1 MPAPKKE
8 DYRVTRGKTLEAE
21 KKRAAANPNKKVV
34 LPSKENM
41 KNVAALAAT
50 IGLNAIPTIRA
61 AKVVSSF
68 VSASKA
74 TNLASGASKTKTKI
88 FTQGNAARVTN
99 TTSKASGSA
108 KYSPTKGTKVKVE
121 YKTKELSPKQQA
133 TLTVGRTARE
143 STKKVGTFVKG
154 VGTGAYLESQ
164 RINARKKS
172 K

>member
-8 DYRVTRGKTLEAE
+8 DYRVTRGKALIAE

-34 LPSKENM
+34 LPSKQNI
-41 KNVAALAAT
+41 KNVAALAGT
-50 IGLNAIPTIRA
+50 IALNAIPVGRA

-68 VSASKA
+68 ASASKA
-74 TNLASGASKTKTKI
+74 TKLASGASKIKTRT
-88 FTQGNAARVTN
+88 FTQGNVARVTN
-99 TTSKASGSA
+99 TTSKRSGA
-108 KYSPTKGTKVKVE
+108 VKYSPIKGTKVKVE
-121 YKTKELSPKQQA
+121 YKTKELTPMQQA

-143 STKKVGTFVKG
+143 STKKVGAVVKG

-164 RINARKKS
+164 RINARKKT